1 MFRWSLNLYVL
12 SEIVPHNWRAVERE
26 VDALSISISVFY
38 GIRWYCKRYQKSPGR
53 EDPRIMPN
61 RSVGATMLRTDLESF
76 NTHRYS
82 RDNSII
88 SPPGES
94 MTSML
99 NRPTAP
105 LDSAPRGLF
114 DPNVH
119 VI

>member
-1 MFRWSLNLYVL
+1 MGVYRRFTTIPATTSPQLFNHRYLDPTRPYYFIIYKNRSKSHRRHRCLQKHFLYCID
-12 SEIVPHNWRAVERE
+12 S
-26 VDALSISISVFY
+26 
-38 GIRWYCKRYQKSPGR
+38 
-53 EDPRIMPN
+53 PRIVQP
-61 RSVGATMLRTDLESF
+61 D
-76 NTHRYS
+76 RYS

-105 LDSAPRGLF
+105 LDSAPQGLF
-114 DPNVH
+114 DPSVH